1 MNIVQKLTWRQMKL
15 NRRRTLVTIIGVVI
29 SVAMITAVM
38 TLGFSFQDMFKRSVI
53 AEDGEWHVVYR
64 GLDEKQVQQVW
75 EDPESK
81 KVLLSR
87 DVGYSLLPGGQN
99 GYKPYLFLKE
109 YNRQALEEFPITLTK
124 GRLPLNSSEVLIP
137 EHVASNGGVQY
148 QLEIPSPWRWASG
161 TLQELRRRPWG
172 RITPSFPERRGTP
185 KRSSLTLPIPAP

>member
-148 QLEIPSPWRWASG
+148 QLGDTITLALGQRYLLAGLAIPGIFILAILLWQLIALKRKK
-161 TLQELRRRPWG
+161 RR
-172 RITPSFPERRGTP
+172 TTHS
-185 KRSSLTLPIPAP
+185 